1 MSISISYSTTY
12 SGWTV
17 ADYLADWSAYFGDV
31 NHRPGQVVDG
41 SNTGGFNPGPF
52 DGSQYALKSTASDA
66 AFIAG
71 GDLHYTLFSNPSHT
85 LWGKLDSI
93 ALGDTLTGGASSG
106 GYALDSQEEASNAA
120 METDDSGVLL
130 QNVKDTE
137 GAIGYV
143 ALSYLTGDAGVST
156 LAIDGVEPTL
166 ENTYSGDYPVWTYEH
181 MYTKGE
187 PDEVTKTFIDY
198 IMSDEYG
205 EQMETLGYGVSSKM
219 TVTEH

>member
-106 GYALDSQEEASNAA
+106 GYALDSQEVSFSNLGLDSRSPRAA
-120 METDDSGVLL
+120 TAPC
-130 QNVKDTE
+130 TR
-137 GAIGYV
+137 
-143 ALSYLTGDAGVST
+143 LSTA
-156 LAIDGVEPTL
+156 
-166 ENTYSGDYPVWTYEH
+166 
-181 MYTKGE
+181 
-187 PDEVTKTFIDY
+187 
-198 IMSDEYG
+198 
-205 EQMETLGYGVSSKM
+205 
-219 TVTEH
+219 

>member
-71 GDLHYTLFSNPSHT
+71 GDLHYTPVQQPQPHPPCAGQHRPRRHPDRRRLQRWLRPGQPGEVSFSN
-85 LWGKLDSI
+85 LGLDSPI
-93 ALGDTLTGGASSG
+93 AQGRDGTGAQG
-106 GYALDSQEEASNAA
+106 GLR
-120 METDDSGVLL
+120 
-130 QNVKDTE
+130 
-137 GAIGYV
+137 
-143 ALSYLTGDAGVST
+143 
-156 LAIDGVEPTL
+156 
-166 ENTYSGDYPVWTYEH
+166 
-181 MYTKGE
+181 
-187 PDEVTKTFIDY
+187 PDERRQQRPQGQIDALLKAVDPEPRRSTPPSTSWPRPASP
-198 IMSDEYG
+198 MPPPARQRRKSAWSACRNCRND
-205 EQMETLGYGVSSKM
+205 LALAA
-219 TVTEH
+219 

>member
-85 LWGKLDSI
+85 LGQAGQHRPRRHPDRRRLQRWLRPGQP
-93 ALGDTLTGGASSG
+93 GGELQQPGPGFADRPGPRRHRAQG
-106 GYALDSQEEASNAA
+106 GLR
-120 METDDSGVLL
+120 
-130 QNVKDTE
+130 
-137 GAIGYV
+137 
-143 ALSYLTGDAGVST
+143 
-156 LAIDGVEPTL
+156 
-166 ENTYSGDYPVWTYEH
+166 
-181 MYTKGE
+181 
-187 PDEVTKTFIDY
+187 PDER
-198 IMSDEYG
+198 
-205 EQMETLGYGVSSKM
+205 
-219 TVTEH
+219 

>member
-71 GDLHYTLFSNPSHT
+71 GDLPLHPVQQPQPHPV
-85 LWGKLDSI
+85 GQ
-93 ALGDTLTGGASSG
+93 AGQHRPRRHPTGGASSG
-106 GYALDSQEEASNAA
+106 GYALDSQEVSFSNLGLDSPIAQGRDGTVHKVVYGLMSGDSSALQGQIDALLKAVDPSLSINSTFDQLAA
-120 METDDSGVLL
+120 
-130 QNVKDTE
+130 
-137 GAIGYV
+137 
-143 ALSYLTGDAGVST
+143 AGVAHAT
-156 LAIDGVEPTL
+156 PAAAAAEIGVVGVQELPHDLAL
-166 ENTYSGDYPVWTYEH
+166 AA
-181 MYTKGE
+181 
-187 PDEVTKTFIDY
+187 
-198 IMSDEYG
+198 
-205 EQMETLGYGVSSKM
+205 
-219 TVTEH
+219 

>member
-93 ALGDTLTGGASSG
+93 HLRPVGRGRRRPCHPGCGSG
-106 GYALDSQEEASNAA
+106 GNRRGRRAGTAARPGPGGLSNC
-120 METDDSGVLL
+120 
-130 QNVKDTE
+130 
-137 GAIGYV
+137 
-143 ALSYLTGDAGVST
+143 
-156 LAIDGVEPTL
+156 PR
-166 ENTYSGDYPVWTYEH
+166 
-181 MYTKGE
+181 
-187 PDEVTKTFIDY
+187 
-198 IMSDEYG
+198 
-205 EQMETLGYGVSSKM
+205 
-219 TVTEH
+219 

>member
-66 AFIAG
+66 AVIAG

-93 ALGDTLTGGASSG
+93 ALGDTLPAGADRRAAESGRPEPVDQLHLRPVGRGRRRPCHPGCGSG
-106 GYALDSQEEASNAA
+106 GNRRGRRAGTAARPGPGGLSNC
-120 METDDSGVLL
+120 
-130 QNVKDTE
+130 
-137 GAIGYV
+137 
-143 ALSYLTGDAGVST
+143 
-156 LAIDGVEPTL
+156 PR
-166 ENTYSGDYPVWTYEH
+166 
-181 MYTKGE
+181 
-187 PDEVTKTFIDY
+187 
-198 IMSDEYG
+198 
-205 EQMETLGYGVSSKM
+205 
-219 TVTEH
+219 

>member
-106 GYALDSQEEASNAA
+106 GYALDSQEVSFSNLGLDSPIAQGRDGTVHKVVYGLMSGDSSALQGQIDALLKAVDPSLSINSTFDQLAA
-120 METDDSGVLL
+120 
-130 QNVKDTE
+130 
-137 GAIGYV
+137 
-143 ALSYLTGDAGVST
+143 AGVAHATRLRQRRKSAWSACRNCRTTWPWRPEQLST
-156 LAIDGVEPTL
+156 IAFVDCLR
-166 ENTYSGDYPVWTYEH
+166 
-181 MYTKGE
+181 
-187 PDEVTKTFIDY
+187 
-198 IMSDEYG
+198 
-205 EQMETLGYGVSSKM
+205 
-219 TVTEH
+219 